1 MTQMARIHE
10 IADVLILR
18 RAHPIGE
25 YDHCAKLLA
34 IRAHPRNPRSHFQV

>member
-18 RAHPIGE
+18 RAHPSGE
-25 YDHCAKLLA
+25 YDHCAKWFA
-34 IRAHPRNPRSHFQV
+34 SRVYP